1 MRRLAHLHRYT
12 PTHVSDDVDQRLPRA
27 PFGVLVLLAF
37 LSVDGIERAVEL
49 GAWLWSRH
57 ASAAPARAYAVNLP
71 VFGLWAIVDAL
82 LVLLLVMRTRA
93 GRWFCVVIFLL
104 HAGYMTHVLA
114 GTNPELWIYLGTLGR
129 LRIAVTA
136 AIDLFAA
143 CYLLSPAPAE
153 YLVTS

>member
-1 MRRLAHLHRYT
+1 MTDHLDPHS
-12 PTHVSDDVDQRLPRA
+12 PPGASPPA

-37 LSVDGIERAVEL
+37 LSLDGLERAVEL

-57 ASAAPARAYAVNLP
+57 ASAAPRAYAVNLP

-104 HAGYMTHVLA
+104 HAGYLTHVLA
-114 GTNPELWIYLGTLGR
+114 GTNPELWIYLGALGR
-129 LRIAVTA
+129 LRVAATA
-136 AIDLFAA
+136 AIDLLAA
-143 CYLLSPAPAE
+143 CYLRSPAPAE
-153 YLVTS
+153 CRVTA